1 MLAVLEAVPW
11 LSASLSFRMTLLS
24 SPSPCKQGL
33 IPCFVSSPP
42 QALVNIIK
50 PPVRDPK
57 GFLQLHIHRDLE
69 HLAKTLGRSADESM
83 SAVHV
88 VLCGLLRGQ
97 QQRPDQCKGPGPGC
111 LGTAAQRAGL
121 LLTAPEGHR
130 GMAGEGGAFT
140 AVGSGPAIS
149 ESLAQE
155 CSVRVYEGRLC
166 SFKNQP
172 SV

>member
-1 MLAVLEAVPW
+1 MLSWRPSPG
-11 LSASLSFRMTLLS
+11 SALVSFRMTLLS

-130 GMAGEGGAFT
+130 GMHGGRRRRLYCRW
-140 AVGSGPAIS
+140 VGTCNFGITGTGVFSA
-149 ESLAQE
+149 
-155 CSVRVYEGRLC
+155 CV
-166 SFKNQP
+166 
-172 SV
+172 